1 MAEEQAV
8 YVRKLSGE
16 EALKRYILVVKD
28 SLKLF
33 PKPGKPFTIKIGNKR
48 IDSEIKIIDV
58 WNQGGNRPSAEHHI
72 DLSKHP
78 DLFRPHYGQK
88 ITLTKKDGLYELTV

>member
-1 MAEEQAV
+1 MPDAQIK

-28 SLKLF
+28 SLTLF
-33 PKPGKPFTIKIGNKR
+33 PKPGHPFTLNVQDKR
-48 IDSEIKIIDV
+48 LDVEVKLVDV
-58 WNQGGNRPSAEHHI
+58 WNQGASRPNAEYHI

-78 DLFRPHYGQK
+78 DVFRPHFGDRVTVAK
-88 ITLTKKDGLYELTV
+88 IKDNLYELI